1 MSTGRAWGGRGHD
14 ECWSQRWA
22 SSSASR
28 RALAAA
34 AVDLRRGRG
43 HDGGRAWAETA
54 ASKCWR
60 RRPGEDSR
68 PRAHLWRRGSLL
80 ISGGATPSPRFPPH
94 HGDLERWSVAVVGS
108 ARLILIP
115 SSPRPFRSS
124 PPPLRIPSAAPRRA
138 ELESAEEGATTPP
151 PPQHCRRHD
160 TPAPSLSQH
169 GALAGG
175 HNLLGGGGFPDV
187 TSSSTS

>member
-1 MSTGRAWGGRGHD
+1 MRANEHRSSLGRS
-14 ECWSQRWA
+14 WSRRVLVA
-22 SSSASR
+22 AVGELERKPTSASR
-28 RALAAA
+28 GGSRPQARTRARWRTSL
-34 AVDLRRGRG
+34 GK
-43 HDGGRAWAETA
+43 TA

-108 ARLILIP
+108 ARLILIS

-124 PPPLRIPSAAPRRA
+124 PPPLRIPVGRSSASRA
-138 ELESAEEGATTPP
+138 
-151 PPQHCRRHD
+151 
-160 TPAPSLSQH
+160 
-169 GALAGG
+169 
-175 HNLLGGGGFPDV
+175 
-187 TSSSTS
+187 

>member
-1 MSTGRAWGGRGHD
+1 MADELGQKQQRASVGGGVQGRTGGPVLTSGGAAPSSSPAVRPPHLGSLLTTEIWRD
-14 ECWSQRWA
+14 GVWRWWDLLA
-22 SSSASR
+22 SSS
-28 RALAAA
+28 
-34 AVDLRRGRG
+34 
-43 HDGGRAWAETA
+43 
-54 ASKCWR
+54 
-60 RRPGEDSR
+60 SR
-68 PRAHLWRRGSLL
+68 PHLVRSAPHLLRSGS
-80 ISGGATPSPRFPPH
+80 
-94 HGDLERWSVAVVGS
+94 
-108 ARLILIP
+108 
-115 SSPRPFRSS
+115 
-124 PPPLRIPSAAPRRA
+124 PSAAPRRA